1 MRLLRFYCFT
11 FLIGFSVQA
20 YAERCAPDMP
30 SLLNFACKKGVALPV
45 GLGIEH
51 GGKADASKN
60 YETGVE
66 PVAMLHA
73 STSTMQFFVEGV
85 ENGIRYF
92 ATDRFLF
99 SLAAR
104 YEHGRKESDDPT
116 FLKGLG
122 NIKDEWMGVA
132 EARYSLVGNY
142 DVWVGGRSMVGDKD
156 IGQLHIA
163 VVGLGVPRVS
173 KNVDLELLLWS
184 TWGSSAFLNRDFG
197 VNQAQALNSS
207 YEEYSAKGGHRA
219 LGAAIFTRVDLT
231 DSWKILSEVNYESY
245 NSRLNKSPIVKKGRS
260 SEYEANVSIV
270 FVI

>member
-1 MRLLRFYCFT
+1 MSLLRFCCFT

-60 YETGVE
+60 YETGIE

-73 STSTMQFFVEGV
+73 STQSTQFFIEGV
-85 ENGIRYF
+85 ENGVRYF
-92 ATDRFLF
+92 ASDRFLF
-99 SLAAR
+99 SVAAR
-104 YEHGRKESDDPT
+104 YEKGRSESDDPS

-122 NIKDEWMGVA
+122 NIRDEWMGVV
-132 EARYSLVGNY
+132 EARFSLIGNY
-142 DVWVGGRSMVGDKD
+142 DVWIGGRSMVGDKD

-184 TWGSSAFLNRDFG
+184 TWASSAFLNRDFG
-197 VNQAQALNSS
+197 VNQTQALSSS

-219 LGAAIFTRVDLT
+219 LGAGIFTRIDLT
-231 DSWKILSEVNYESY
+231 ERWKILSEVNYESY
-245 NSRLNKSPIVKKGRS
+245 NSRLKGSPIVKSGRNN
-260 SEYEANVSIV
+260 EYEANVSLV
-270 FVI
+270 YVL